1 MGRPAA
7 IWEIKESATREAF
20 EETAA
25 WTEGCAWTEPAS
37 KLSLRSRANCVVI
50 SESTVRLSTSRNR
63 ELRACRPLKGE
74 KKKKKKKCEE
84 EGIWWWRCEYF
95 LIEIFLSFVGAFQR
109 GGANHFVREFGSNM
123 RDLFIWITLFFK
135 FCRSFNMFHFSAENT
150 RWNKETEAESRL
162 SSFKNYLHTIVDA
175 PFLPLV
181 NSSSSFGGVERTNP
195 ANKWEVWNSRQK
207 NTSPRKRKSR
217 GMDKE

>member
-1 MGRPAA
+1 MEMRVFSHRDFSFVR
-7 IWEIKESATREAF
+7 WRFSTR
-20 EETAA
+20 
-25 WTEGCAWTEPAS
+25 
-37 KLSLRSRANCVVI
+37 
-50 SESTVRLSTSRNR
+50 
-63 ELRACRPLKGE
+63 
-74 KKKKKKKCEE
+74 
-84 EGIWWWRCEYF
+84 RCES
-95 LIEIFLSFVGAFQR
+95 LCAQ
-109 GGANHFVREFGSNM
+109 FGSNM

-217 GMDKE
+217 GIDKEQEGGREGQKKHSQ